1 MESIQFKKLIPEH
14 IDIIFDGKGRPLC
27 SRQAI
32 ANLIQEE
39 RKEAVTSKIDFLAN
53 TVAGLK
59 ENECQNSGH
68 NWLNDYN
75 SLK

>member
-1 MESIQFKKLIPEH
+1 MESIEFKKLIPEH

-39 RKEAVTSKIDFLAN
+39 RKEAIVSKIDFIAN
-53 TVAGLK
+53 AVARLK
-59 ENECQNSGH
+59 ENECQNSGR
-68 NWLNDYN
+68 NWLDVYN